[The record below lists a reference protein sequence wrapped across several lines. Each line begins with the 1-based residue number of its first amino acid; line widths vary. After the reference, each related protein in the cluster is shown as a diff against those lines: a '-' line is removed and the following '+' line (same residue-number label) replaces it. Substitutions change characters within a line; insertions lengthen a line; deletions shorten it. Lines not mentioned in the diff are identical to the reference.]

1 MQDYDRFTTD
11 ELDAASTTFQ
21 VATLNLGTILLGLC
35 NHDTEQANREMR
47 LAIDLPPSVI
57 ARRAAAAEA
66 VANANGVPDRAQ
78 LAALIARL
86 MGTVSSIQAVI
97 ERRTSGASL
106 Q

>member
-1 MQDYDRFTTD
+1 MTSEHVVDKPYR
-11 ELDAASTTFQ
+11 AAVFLVLESKD
-21 VATLNLGTILLGLC
+21 GG
-35 NHDTEQANREMR
+35 EQANREMR

>member
-1 MQDYDRFTTD
+1 MQEYDRFTTD

-21 VATLNLGTILLGLC
+21 VATLNVGAILLGIC
-35 NHDTEQANREMR
+35 DGDTERANREIR
-47 LAIDLPPSVI
+47 LALDLPPSVI
-57 ARRAAAAEA
+57 ARRAAAAES
-66 VANANGVPDRAQ
+66 VANANGIPDRAQ

-97 ERRTSGASL
+97 ERRSSSTL